1 MNSTATDL
9 TTIASFGDATEATI
23 AQQCLAA
30 AGIESY
36 LVDAAMVTT
45 MWHLGVAMGGVKLQ
59 VADVDAVEATELL
72 TEARAGRLQFDFAD
86 STDAATA
93 AEAEAEGEAGAQKM
107 SPREELA
114 NRAFKITF
122 FAMLL
127 EPLAFYAAWL
137 LLRVAAA
144 EGPLRP
150 PYRGRAIAA
159 AVLCPI
165 IFAVEAAV
173 LWFFISGASF

>member
-9 TTIASFGDATEATI
+9 KTIASFGDVTEATI

-59 VADVDAVEATELL
+59 VADIDAVEATELL

-86 STDAATA
+86 SADA
-93 AEAEAEGEAGAQKM
+93 AEAEIEAEAHETSTSA
-107 SPREELA
+107 REELA
-114 NRAFKITF
+114 NRAFKVTF
-122 FAMLL
+122 FSMLL

-137 LLRVAAA
+137 LLRVAFAD
-144 EGPLRP
+144 GPLRQ

-159 AVLCPI
+159 GMLCGIIAAV
-165 IFAVEAAV
+165 AAAV

>member
-1 MNSTATDL
+1 MSSTATDL
-9 TTIASFGDATEATI
+9 TTIASFGDATEAAI

-59 VADVDAVEATELL
+59 VADVDAAEATELL

-86 STDAATA
+86 SADAATA
-93 AEAEAEGEAGAQKM
+93 AEAEGEADAQKM

-137 LLRVAAA
+137 LVRVAAA

-159 AVLCPI
+159 TVLCPI

>member
-1 MNSTATDL
+1 MNPTSTSSPVTV
-9 TTIASFGDATEATI
+9 ASFGDVTEATI

-59 VADVDAVEATELL
+59 VADVDAVEAEALL

-86 STDAATA
+86 SNVGAESEV
-93 AEAEAEGEAGAQKM
+93 EAEVPGM
-107 SPREELA
+107 SAREELA

-144 EGPLRP
+144 EGPLRQ

-165 IFAVEAAV
+165 IFAVVAAL
-173 LWFFISGASF
+173 LWFSLSGASF